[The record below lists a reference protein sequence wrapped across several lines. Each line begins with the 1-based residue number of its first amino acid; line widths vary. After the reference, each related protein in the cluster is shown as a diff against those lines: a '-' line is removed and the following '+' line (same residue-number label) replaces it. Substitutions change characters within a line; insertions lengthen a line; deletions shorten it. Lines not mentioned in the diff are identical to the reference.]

1 MKNSKLILTIL
12 IVLSVNLLATRG
24 EIFREAKSCARKCN
38 NKIYKHYVITLEWT
52 LSKLKFW
59 NWKSEWFNTLTATF
73 PRWGR
78 LSVSNVSNK

>member
-38 NKIYKHYVITLEWT
+38 NKIYKHYVITLE
-52 LSKLKFW
+52 
-59 NWKSEWFNTLTATF
+59 
-73 PRWGR
+73 
-78 LSVSNVSNK
+78 